1 MHRRE
6 NSASFRTLVIFLGK
20 WLKRLWLSMG
30 NPPPP
35 LQAYKAYL
43 CLAMIK
49 RPESVRIRLTPS
61 HSSPLPCPHPVSNI
75 LHFPRISL
83 CSFTVSTVTVS
94 RLKILFRKRERD
106 NGVFNICCP
115 SEILYELKVEEI
127 VPDWKFS
134 YFIDNKILTICFTST
149 KIN

>member
-1 MHRRE
+1 
-6 NSASFRTLVIFLGK
+6 
-20 WLKRLWLSMG
+20 MG
-30 NPPPP
+30 TPP

-83 CSFTVSTVTVS
+83 CSFSVDSYCVKVQNTFTGTAQ
-94 RLKILFRKRERD
+94 RD
-106 NGVFNICCP
+106 LRGVK
-115 SEILYELKVEEI
+115 SG
-127 VPDWKFS
+127 
-134 YFIDNKILTICFTST
+134 
-149 KIN
+149 INQ